1 MFNKSALISGFS
13 MTILSNYPPECP
25 CCHKSTTP
33 NLLSQKANNSKDK
46 IYVFLSCP
54 NQDCDVSYVAQYK
67 RYGTASNSS
76 VTFNFDRIIKGTA
89 NTETFSKEIS
99 ELSPAFVKIYNE
111 AYFAEQNNL
120 LEICGVGFRKALE
133 FLIKDYIIKKNPDK
147 EELIKK
153 ILLGKCIN
161 EFVEDSRIKETA
173 KRAVWLGNDHTHYVK
188 KWESKDLLD
197 LKLLIKLS
205 VNWVESEI
213 MTEALINS
221 MTE

>member
-1 MFNKSALISGFS
+1 
-13 MTILSNYPPECP
+13 MTLFRKLSDNSLGTFYLLNHPENCPEC
-25 CCHKSTTP
+25 HNKTTP
-33 NLLSQKANNSKDK
+33 NFLFHKLKKDLKTLFVFFNCPNVQCDNCYSAEYETANNSN
-46 IYVFLSCP
+46 IHF
-54 NQDCDVSYVAQYK
+54 
-67 RYGTASNSS
+67 RFNSIVQGS
-76 VTFNFDRIIKGTA
+76 II
-89 NTETFSKEIS
+89 EELFSEEIKN
-99 ELSPAFVKIYNE
+99 LSPSFIKIYNE

-120 LEICGVGFRKALE
+120 LEICGVGYRKALE

-147 EELIKK
+147 EEPIKK

-188 KWESKDLLD
+188 KWESKDLSD

-213 MTEALINS
+213 MTETLISS
-221 MTE
+221 MAD